1 MPMNKGTTFKTND
14 GFMTSARND
23 TLLLNF
29 GSPAKIEAVVI
40 IDSPESSSNL
50 SSFVGGGE

>member
-1 MPMNKGTTFKTND
+1 MNKGTTFKTND

>member
-1 MPMNKGTTFKTND
+1 
-14 GFMTSARND
+14 MTALWLQPETIG